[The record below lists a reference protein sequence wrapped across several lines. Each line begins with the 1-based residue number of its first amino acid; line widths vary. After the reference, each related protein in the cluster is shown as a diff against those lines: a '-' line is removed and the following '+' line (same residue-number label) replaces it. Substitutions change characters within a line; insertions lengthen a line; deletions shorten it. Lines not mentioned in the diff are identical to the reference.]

1 MKIFLIV
8 LLIIFCFF
16 GILLISSVNFKVY
29 LSKDGYF
36 IVKYLFFSFKYDV
49 YGENKLK
56 SVKKTSSLKNNKST
70 KKNQGYFKKNFSQK
84 GIVEGVVHFLNIVK
98 LIVLKIY
105 ELAVKCEIKDFVLN
119 IKTVGK
125 EPAETAIYY
134 GALCSVIYP
143 AIGILNGIFPIKKQ
157 NININADYDAKN
169 PEVEFSA
176 TFKVRVLKSIKV
188 LCSFIKEYIQGGF

>member
-56 SVKKTSSLKNNKST
+56 SVKKTSSLKNDKST
-70 KKNQGYFKKNFSQK
+70 KKNQGYFKKIFSQK

-125 EPAETAIYY
+125 EPAEAAIYY

-143 AIGILNGIFPIKKQ
+143 AIGVLNGIFPIQKQ

>member
-56 SVKKTSSLKNNKST
+56 SVKKTSSLKNDKST
-70 KKNQGYFKKNFSQK
+70 KKNQGYFKKTFSQK

-125 EPAETAIYY
+125 EPAEAAIYY

-143 AIGILNGIFPIKKQ
+143 AIGVLNGIFPIQKQ

-188 LCSFIKEYIQGGF
+188 LGSFIKEYIQGGF